1 MNSLPTFYLV
11 AGAMAFI
18 PALIWLTFIF
28 RKQKRKILQTFLFL
42 TGIFSVL
49 PIFLLQ
55 YFFSQFP
62 QFNFIAV
69 LDSQITNPHL
79 HYLLILAWVSVTEEL
94 IKQWL
99 IRYFD
104 NKFLIIETI
113 NDSIQFS
120 LISALGFSFAENI
133 FYFYQI
139 GTELGIQSLFVAY
152 LFRSIFTT
160 AAHLVFSGFFGYY
173 YGIAKFSISII
184 EQSNWAGKKHFF
196 SKLIGKILNISQIQA
211 YRESTILKGLFLAII
226 MHTFF
231 NYLLQLN
238 YIIPATIFILTSYFL
253 LRRLLKN
260 RAGQLIL
267 VQDASLTRQSS
278 MAQNDEQVVIEL
290 MGMWFNKK
298 RFVDVIHI
306 CERLL
311 KRDPDNKVV
320 QLFKAKAIDQMELNN
335 PYQKVLTKLFPTK
348 SLSSNQKS
356 IFENI
361 SQNDQSSI
369 K

>member
-1 MNSLPTFYLV
+1 MNNLPTFYLI
-11 AGAMAFI
+11 AGLMAFI
-18 PALIWLTFIF
+18 PALIWLIFIF
-28 RKQKRKILQTFLFL
+28 RQQKRKVLQTFLFL

-55 YFFSQFP
+55 YFFQHFP
-62 QFNFIAV
+62 QFNFIAT
-69 LDSQITNPHL
+69 LDSQISNPHL
-79 HYLLILAWVSVTEEL
+79 HYLLILSWVSITEEL

-99 IRYFD
+99 VRYFD
-104 NKFLIIETI
+104 KKFLIIETI

-139 GTELGIQSLFVAY
+139 GTELGAQSLFVAY

-160 AAHLVFSGFFGYY
+160 TAHLVFSGFFGYY

-184 EQSNWAGKKHFF
+184 EQSNWTGKKYIFA
-196 SKLIGKILNISQIQA
+196 KLIGKLLNISKIQA
-211 YRESTILKGLFLAII
+211 YREATILKGLFIAII

-238 YIIPATIFILTSYFL
+238 YILPATIFIILSYLL

-267 VQDASLTRQSS
+267 VQDASQSRQST

-290 MGMWFNKK
+290 MGMWFKEK

-320 QLFKAKAIDQMELNN
+320 QLFKAKAIDQMDFNS
-335 PYQKVLTKLFPTK
+335 PYQKILSKLFPTK
-348 SLSSNQKS
+348 NPPASSVLKNTPP
-356 IFENI
+356 
-361 SQNDQSSI
+361 NDTP
-369 K
+369 